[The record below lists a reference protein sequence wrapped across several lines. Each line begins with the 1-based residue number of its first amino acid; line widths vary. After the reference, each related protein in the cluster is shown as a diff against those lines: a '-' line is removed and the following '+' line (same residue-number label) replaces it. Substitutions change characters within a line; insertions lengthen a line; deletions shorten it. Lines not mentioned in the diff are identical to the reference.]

1 MSRIQFPLM
10 LAWSLTIHKSQGMTL
25 NNVILDIGDCE
36 FATGIYKII
45 LVLNQKY
52 TYFTGLTYT
61 GTTRARTLNNLAFDP
76 LPTFDR

>member
-25 NNVILDIGDCE
+25 NNVILDIGDRE

-45 LVLNQKY
+45 LVQTKSI
-52 TYFTGLTYT
+52 LT
-61 GTTRARTLNNLAFDP
+61 LQV
-76 LPTFDR
+76 